1 MKITLTQL
9 AKRLPESYVVGPDVT
24 IVGVTHDSR
33 KVEDGFAYAAMTG
46 SHSNGYD
53 FIKPAVNLG
62 ANAIICSEPKLISPE
77 VQSKVSLL
85 VVPSVRQTLGLI
97 ACEVYDHPSSRLSL
111 VGVTGTNGKTT
122 TSFLLDAAL
131 SHAELAT
138 GVIGTIEVR
147 SANKRVGSTFT
158 TPEGPDL
165 QYLLNEMANGGAD
178 VVSMEVSSH
187 GLDQYRVDGTFFK
200 IGIFTNLSP
209 EHLDYHG
216 TMEQYFYAKSKLFDQ
231 NRCGK
236 AIINVDD
243 PWGRRLSNIVSIPVT
258 TFGHAKDA
266 DYRIER
272 VDVDLSQ
279 TTFTLSHEGK
289 SYQISTKIIGA
300 INAHNAAAA
309 FIAALDLGV
318 SAEDATKGIE
328 ECESVDGRFQIV
340 RAGQPGMV
348 VVDYAHTPDSI
359 ANLINTVR
367 SLIAPGG
374 KVYAIGG
381 ARGGRD
387 RFKRPSLGA
396 SLSMADVAILTTD
409 NPGDEDPEAIA
420 MQLFLG
426 TLDSHNCDVRVI
438 IDRAEAI
445 AFAVQNATEDDA
457 VVIVGRGHE
466 TTIRIGSTIVH
477 LDDREEVAKAAAKF
491 TTAQSVATTFE
502 SLAI

>member
-9 AKRLPESYVVGPDVT
+9 AKGLPDSYVVGQDVA
-24 IVGVTHDSR
+24 IIGVTHDSR
-33 KVEDGFAYAAMTG
+33 KAKAGFAYAAMTG

-53 FIKPAVNLG
+53 FIESAVSLG
-62 ANAIICSEPKLISPE
+62 ANAIICSEPSLISPE
-77 VQSKVSLL
+77 LKEKVSLL

-97 ACEVYDHPSSRLSL
+97 ACEVYGHPSLKVSL

-131 SHAELAT
+131 SHGSLAT

-147 SANKRVGSTFT
+147 SANKRIGSTFT

-178 VVSMEVSSH
+178 VVTMEVSSH

-216 TMEQYFYAKSKLFDQ
+216 TMEQYFYAKSKLFDRE
-231 NRCGK
+231 RCGK
-236 AIINVDD
+236 AIVNVDD

-258 TFGHAKDA
+258 TFGHADDA
-266 DYRIER
+266 DYRISNIE
-272 VDVDLSQ
+272 VDMSQ
-279 TTFTLSHEGK
+279 TTFTLSNEEK
-289 SYQISTKIIGA
+289 NYKISTKIIGG
-300 INAHNAAAA
+300 INAYNAAAA
-309 FIAALDLGV
+309 FIAALNLGV
-318 SAEDATKGIE
+318 TPEDAIRGIE

-340 RAGQPGMV
+340 KAGQPSMV

-359 ANLINTVR
+359 ANLIGTVR
-367 SLIAPGG
+367 SLIPHHG

-387 RFKRPSLGA
+387 RLKRPSLGS
-396 SLSMADVAILTTD
+396 SLSLADVAILTTD

-426 TLDSHNCDVRVI
+426 TLDSHSCDVRVI

-445 AFAVQNATEDDA
+445 TFAVQNATQDDA

-466 TTIRIGSTIVH
+466 TNIRIGTAIVH

-491 TTAQSVATTFE
+491 ADRDAPESTLE

>member
-24 IVGVTHDSR
+24 ITDVTHDSR
-33 KVEDGFAYAAMTG
+33 KVASGFAYAAMTG

-53 FIKPAVNLG
+53 FVQTAVELG
-62 ANAIICSEPKLISPE
+62 ASAIICSEPTLISPAISN
-77 VQSKVSLL
+77 QISLL
-85 VVPSVRQTLGLI
+85 VVPSVRQTLGQI
-97 ACEVYDHPSSRLSL
+97 ACEVYDHPSSRVSL

-131 SHAELAT
+131 SHGDLAT

-187 GLDQYRVDGTFFK
+187 GLDQYRVDGTFFRL
-200 IGIFTNLSP
+200 GIFTNLSP

-216 TMEQYFYAKSKLFDQ
+216 TMEQYFYAKSKLFDR
-231 NRCGK
+231 NRCSK

-243 PWGRRLSNIVSIPVT
+243 PWGRRLSHIVSIPIA
-258 TFGHAKDA
+258 TFGHAADA
-266 DYRIER
+266 DYRITD
-272 VDVDLSQ
+272 VDVDLSR
-279 TTFTLSHEGK
+279 TTFTLTNNGN

-300 INAHNAAAA
+300 INAYNAAAA
-309 FIAALDLGV
+309 FIAALELEV
-318 SAEDATKGIE
+318 SPDDAAKGIE

-359 ANLINTVR
+359 ANLIHTVR
-367 SLIAPGG
+367 SLIAPTG

-387 RFKRPSLGA
+387 RFKRPTLGA
-396 SLSMADVAILTTD
+396 SLAMADVAILTTD

-426 TLDSHNCDVRVI
+426 TLDSHACDVRVI
-438 IDRAEAI
+438 IDRSEAI
-445 AFAVQNATEDDA
+445 AFAVQNATENDA

-466 TTIRIGSTIVH
+466 TTIRIGSKIVH
-477 LDDREEVAKAAAKF
+477 LDDREEVAKAATQF
-491 TTAQSVATTFE
+491 TTSEAATSSFE